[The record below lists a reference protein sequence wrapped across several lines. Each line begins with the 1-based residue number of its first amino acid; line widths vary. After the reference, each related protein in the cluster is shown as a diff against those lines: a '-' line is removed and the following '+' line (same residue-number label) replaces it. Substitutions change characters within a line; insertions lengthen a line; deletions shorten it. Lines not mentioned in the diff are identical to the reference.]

1 MDRKRGRADNSRA
14 HARFVH
20 QNARMESDT
29 VAELV
34 TRALAAARAIASS
47 DDPDDDDGWVDY
59 VSLLWRAAA
68 DGAAALP
75 LGLEL
80 IGSADPIERVAGC
93 DLLRDTGNQHEAVRA
108 GTATALVALAQRET
122 EGRVL
127 KSLARAIEQTHDPRA
142 VPVLVT
148 LAGHPD
154 AEVREEVAR
163 SFAEVVTGL
172 PDGPDIHALIG
183 LTQDPD
189 PNVRDWATF
198 TLGVQAEVDSPAIR
212 AALWERTADEHA
224 ETRTEAIRGLAC
236 RHDPRAVPLLAELI
250 DNPEGAH
257 VLTFSA
263 AQVTDVPEPLPA
275 LLEYEPGDDW
285 VTDAVNACNP
295 ARRAR
300 LDAFAWELV
309 CTLHRLRPD
318 LDAAVSMERFGWGRS
333 LGVDA
338 AFGSSGYDIEA
349 LLVRADGNPTRA
361 AELVATDLP
370 RTLLESPPG
379 PQPQ

>member
-1 MDRKRGRADNSRA
+1 
-14 HARFVH
+14 
-20 QNARMESDT
+20 METDS
-29 VAELV
+29 VSKLV
-34 TRALAAARAIASS
+34 TQAVAALRAAT
-47 DDPDDDDGWVDY
+47 DPDDPSDPDDRDAWHDY
-59 VSLLWRAAA
+59 ASLLWQAAA
-68 DGAAALP
+68 DGAGAPP

-80 IGSADPIERVAGC
+80 IGSADPVEREAGC
-93 DLLRDTGNQHEAVRA
+93 SLLCDTSTQHEAARA

-122 EGRVL
+122 EARVL
-127 KSLARAIEQTHDPRA
+127 RTLARAIEKTYDPRA

-154 AEVREEVAR
+154 AEVRESVAR
-163 SFAEVVTGL
+163 SFAEVLTGL
-172 PDGPDIHALIG
+172 PDGPDIHTLIG
-183 LTQDPD
+183 LTRDPD
-189 PNVRDWATF
+189 PHVRDWATF

-224 ETRTEAIRGLAC
+224 ETRTEAVRGLAC
-236 RHDPRAVPLLAELI
+236 RHDPRAVPLLVELVG
-250 DNPEGAH
+250 NPEGAH

-263 AQVTDVPEPLPA
+263 AQTTGVPEQLPA
-275 LLEYEPGDDW
+275 LPEYEPGDDW

-300 LDAFAWELV
+300 LDAWAWELV
-309 CTLHRLRPD
+309 ATLHRLRPD

-349 LLVRADGNPTRA
+349 LLTRADGDPTRA

-370 RTLLESPPG
+370 TTLPDSAPG

>member
-1 MDRKRGRADNSRA
+1 MLSGVVDAYVDRKRGRAGNSRA
-14 HARFVH
+14 HARFAH
-20 QNARMESDT
+20 QNARMETDS

-34 TRALAAARAIASS
+34 TQALAALRAATDPDNP
-47 DDPDDDDGWVDY
+47 DDPDDRDDWHEY
-59 VSLLWRAAA
+59 VPLLWRAAA

-80 IGSADPIERVAGC
+80 IGSADPIEREAGC
-93 DLLRDTGNQHEAVRA
+93 DLLRDTSNQHEAVRA
-108 GTATALVALAQRET
+108 GAATALVALAQRET

-127 KSLARAIEQTHDPRA
+127 RSLARAIEMTYDPRA

-172 PDGPDIHALIG
+172 PDGPDIRTLIG

-189 PNVRDWATF
+189 QHVRDWATF

-212 AALWERTADEHA
+212 AALWERTADAHA
-224 ETRTEAIRGLAC
+224 ETRTEAIRALAC
-236 RHDPRAVPLLAELI
+236 RHDPRAVPLLAGLL

-263 AQVTDVPEPLPA
+263 AQIADVPEPPLGP
-275 LLEYEPGDDW
+275 PG
-285 VTDAVNACNP
+285 VR
-295 ARRAR
+295 ARRRLGHRRRERLQPGAAGPPGRLVLGAGLHPPPAPPRPGRRR
-300 LDAFAWELV
+300 LDG
-309 CTLHRLRPD
+309 TLRLGPFPGRRRRLR
-318 LDAAVSMERFGWGRS
+318 AVGLRHGGTARTRGRRPH
-333 LGVDA
+333 A
-338 AFGSSGYDIEA
+338 
-349 LLVRADGNPTRA
+349 RC
-361 AELVATDLP
+361 
-370 RTLLESPPG
+370 
-379 PQPQ
+379 

>member
-1 MDRKRGRADNSRA
+1 
-14 HARFVH
+14 
-20 QNARMESDT
+20 METDS

-34 TRALAAARAIASS
+34 TQALTALRAATDP
-47 DDPDDDDGWVDY
+47 DDPDEY
-59 VSLLWRAAA
+59 VPLLWRAAA
-68 DGAAALP
+68 DAAALP

-80 IGSADPIERVAGC
+80 IGSADPVEREGGC
-93 DLLRDTGNQHEAVRA
+93 DLLRDTGIQHEAVRA

-127 KSLARAIEQTHDPRA
+127 RSLARAIEMTCDPRA

-189 PNVRDWATF
+189 PHVRDWATF
-198 TLGVQAEVDSPAIR
+198 TLGVQAKVDSPAIR

-224 ETRTEAIRGLAC
+224 ETRTEAIRALAC
-236 RHDPRAVPLLAELI
+236 RHDPRVIPLLAELL
-250 DNPEGAH
+250 DNPEGVH
-257 VLTFSA
+257 VLTFGA
-263 AQVTDVPEPLPA
+263 ERITDLPEPLPA
-275 LLEYEPGDDW
+275 LPEYEPGDDW

-300 LDAFAWELV
+300 LDAWAWELV
-309 CTLHRLRPD
+309 STLHRLRPD
-318 LDAAVSMERFGWGRS
+318 LDAAVSMERFGWGRL

-349 LLVRADGNPTRA
+349 LLARADGSSARA

-370 RTLLESPPG
+370 RTLPDPTPG
-379 PQPQ
+379 PRPQ

>member
-1 MDRKRGRADNSRA
+1 
-14 HARFVH
+14 
-20 QNARMESDT
+20 METDS

-34 TRALAAARAIASS
+34 TRALAALRAATDPDNPDNPDNP
-47 DDPDDDDGWVDY
+47 DDPDDRDDWREY

-80 IGSADPIERVAGC
+80 IGSADPIEREAGC
-93 DLLRDTGNQHEAVRA
+93 DLLRDTGKQHEAVRA

-127 KSLARAIEQTHDPRA
+127 RSLARAIEMTYDPRA

-148 LAGHPD
+148 LAGHPE

-163 SFAEVVTGL
+163 SFAEVITGL
-172 PDGPDIHALIG
+172 PDGPDIRTLIG

-189 PNVRDWATF
+189 QHVRDWATF

-212 AALWERTADEHA
+212 AALWERTADAHA
-224 ETRTEAIRGLAC
+224 GTRTEAIRALAC
-236 RHDPRAVPLLAELI
+236 RHDPRAVPLLAGLL

-263 AQVTDVPEPLPA
+263 AQITDAPEPPPA
-275 LLEYEPGDDW
+275 LPEYEPGDDW

-295 ARRAR
+295 ARRTR
-300 LDAFAWELV
+300 LDAWAWELV
-309 CTLHRLRPD
+309 STLHRLRPD

-333 LGVDA
+333 LGVAA
-338 AFGSSGYDIEA
+338 AFGPSDYDMEA
-349 LLVRADGNPTRA
+349 LLARADGDPTRA
-361 AELVATDLP
+361 AELVAADLP
-370 RTLLESPPG
+370 RALPDTPPG
-379 PQPQ
+379 PRPH